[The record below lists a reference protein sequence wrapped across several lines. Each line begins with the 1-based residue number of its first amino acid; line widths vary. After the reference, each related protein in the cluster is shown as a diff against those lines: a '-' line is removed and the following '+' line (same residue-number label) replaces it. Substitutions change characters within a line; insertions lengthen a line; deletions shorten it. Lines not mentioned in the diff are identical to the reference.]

1 MPQQGTNVYNKLING
16 DKVAIIIGPTLS
28 NTAKITNPIAQ
39 QIGVPVLGVSNT
51 AGGITEIGDFIFRDS
66 LTEAVV
72 IPNTIKIA
80 KEKLGLK
87 KVVLFYGN
95 DDAFT
100 KSGDDVF
107 RKVLQAEGI
116 QILSEQTFAK
126 GDRDFSPQLTQIKSQ
141 NPDAIICSALVEEA
155 SGIVSQA
162 RQLGIPKTV
171 RIIGGNGFN
180 SPALIKNAGDAAEG
194 VIVGA
199 AWNISS
205 TNPLNVK
212 FVDDYT
218 KKYNHPPDQFA
229 AQAFAGVHIAY
240 QAAKSG
246 RHRRQPQ
253 GHPGRACCKI
263 KGMDTLLGQVL
274 LSPRAGTRT
283 TRRGPGSQGR
293 QVRGVRSKLNRS
305 TGVNLLAQQLV
316 NGLFIGSVYGLFAVG
331 YTLVFGVLDILN
343 LAHAAVFTL
352 GGLSAVWLVQAAGL
366 SIWLA
371 FPLATLLAGLLG
383 LLLNRWPSLR
393 CASGPT
399 ASFSG
404 LISSIAMAIIF
415 ESRRPGPVR
424 GALGALSR
432 RERSRCT
439 SGSVAGVTITS
450 LQVGI
455 VLWPPC

>member
-1 MPQQGTNVYNKLING
+1 MKPFNRLLLAAAVSAAFVAAAVGPALSAEAIKMGFVFSMTGGAAAYGATQKEGAELAVGQINAAAGGGLKISPIFEDDASVPQQGTNVYNKLING
-16 DKVAIIIGPTLS
+16 DKVAVVIGPTLS

-39 QIGVPVLGVSNT
+39 QIGVTVLGVSNT
-51 AGGITEIGDFIFRDS
+51 AGGITEIGDYIFRNS

-72 IPNTIKIA
+72 IPNTIKVA

-100 KSGDDVF
+100 KSGADVF

-116 QILSEQTFAK
+116 QILGEQTFAK

-141 NPDAIICSALVEEA
+141 NPDAIVCSALVEEA

-180 SPALIKNAGDAAEG
+180 SPALIKNAGEASEG

-218 KKYNHPPDQFA
+218 KKYNRPPDQFA

-240 QAAKSG
+240 QAAKAAG
-246 RHRRQPQ
+246 TADNRKAIRD
-253 GHPGRACCKI
+253 AMVKL
-263 KGMDTLLGQVL
+263 KGLDTLLGKFSFTEGRDADH
-274 LSPRAGTRT
+274 SPVVQEVKG
-283 TRRGPGSQGR
+283 G
-293 QVRGVRSKLNRS
+293 K
-305 TGVNLLAQQLV
+305 
-316 NGLFIGSVYGLFAVG
+316 FAV
-331 YTLVFGVLDILN
+331 FGN
-343 LAHAAVFTL
+343 
-352 GGLSAVWLVQAAGL
+352 
-366 SIWLA
+366 
-371 FPLATLLAGLLG
+371 
-383 LLLNRWPSLR
+383 
-393 CASGPT
+393 
-399 ASFSG
+399 
-404 LISSIAMAIIF
+404 
-415 ESRRPGPVR
+415 
-424 GALGALSR
+424 
-432 RERSRCT
+432 
-439 SGSVAGVTITS
+439 
-450 LQVGI
+450 
-455 VLWPPC
+455 